1 MKKVI
6 RLTEAE
12 LTNLIKKVIQ
22 EQATIK
28 SSSNEVNLID
38 TCASM
43 GIKGLGYCDT
53 KEKKP
58 VKLCKDLGS
67 NSKGY
72 CYVHT
77 KQPVPNW
84 AKAKSGQS
92 IK

>member
-22 EQATIK
+22 EQSSPMTTGRNRDSK
-28 SSSNEVNLID
+28 VLSSSGINLID

-58 VKLCKDLGS
+58 VKPCKDLGS
-67 NSKGY
+67 R
-72 CYVHT
+72 
-77 KQPVPNW
+77 
-84 AKAKSGQS
+84 
-92 IK
+92 